1 MSTHILKA
9 SDLSKSYGR
18 KSALNSVSLFLRSK
32 EVVGLLGPNG
42 AGKSTCFAILAG
54 LIKPD
59 SGKILLDSLNITD
72 LAMHLRSNFGLTY
85 LPQEPSVFRELSV
98 ADNLSVLIE
107 NRQDINQSRKI
118 DLLHKLLE
126 EFSLKEI
133 QATLGRNL
141 SGGERRRL
149 EIARMLAIEPK
160 FVLLDEPFAGID
172 PISLND
178 IKAQIDLLK
187 KREIGVLI
195 TDHNVRETLDI
206 CDRAYIVSEGEAI
219 AEGSPAQILS
229 NEKVRSVYLG
239 ENYLS

>member
-107 NRQDINQSRKI
+107 NRQDINQSKKI

-149 EIARMLAIEPK
+149 EIARMLTIEPK

-187 KREIGVLI
+187 KREIS
-195 TDHNVRETLDI
+195 ETG
-206 CDRAYIVSEGEAI
+206 R
-219 AEGSPAQILS
+219 
-229 NEKVRSVYLG
+229 
-239 ENYLS
+239 

>member
-1 MSTHILKA
+1 M
-9 SDLSKSYGR
+9 
-18 KSALNSVSLFLRSK
+18 
-32 EVVGLLGPNG
+32 LGPNG

-107 NRQDINQSRKI
+107 NRQDINQSKKI

-126 EFSLKEI
+126 EFSLEEI

-206 CDRAYIVSEGEAI
+206 CDRAYIVSSGEKI
-219 AEGSPAQILS
+219 AEGSPEQILS
-229 NEKVRSVYLG
+229 NKEVKSIYLG
-239 ENYLS
+239 EHYLT